1 MFVRTKLP
9 FANIE
14 ALSDGDVC
22 LSVHLFVRQ
31 SPVKFV
37 KSFAMWQHLAASG
50 ISRIVSDIL
59 VLPRDAMH
67 SANYAVAKYPSV
79 RPSVCLSVTCR
90 YSIETPKHIIKLFS
104 QSGSH
109 TILVFPHQTV
119 WQYSDRGYRMQGVG
133 KNRDDAS
140 QWRNPPRR
148 SNPRCDSR
156 KSWQR

>member
-1 MFVRTKLP
+1 MRPTTAIFCNVVFISSSIITMFVRTKLP

-22 LSVHLFVRQ
+22 LSVRVFVRQ

-59 VLPRDAMH
+59 VFTARC
-67 SANYAVAKYPSV
+67 YAQRELCRRKISV
-79 RPSVCLSVTCR
+79 CPSVCLSVTCR
-90 YSIETPKHIIKLFS
+90 YSIETPKHVINLFS
-104 QSGSH
+104 QSCSH

-119 WQYSDRGYRMQGVG
+119 WQYSDRGYRMQAV
-133 KNRDDAS
+133 
-140 QWRNPPRR
+140 
-148 SNPRCDSR
+148 
-156 KSWQR
+156 

>member
-22 LSVHLFVRQ
+22 LSVRVFVRQ

-59 VLPRDAMH
+59 VFTARC
-67 SANYAVAKYPSV
+67 YAQRELCRRKISV
-79 RPSVCLSVTCR
+79 CPSVCLSVCHM
-90 YSIETPKHIIKLFS
+90 P
-104 QSGSH
+104 
-109 TILVFPHQTV
+109 VF
-119 WQYSDRGYRMQGVG
+119 YR
-133 KNRDDAS
+133 NA
-140 QWRNPPRR
+140 
-148 SNPRCDSR
+148 
-156 KSWQR
+156 